1 MRRGQVATDQR
12 SAEIEL
18 GLDDARPVV
27 LELEWAGAG
36 LSEPL
41 SLAHEPTDL
50 FLERLNVDHVLPQ
63 TDAHKKRYRH
73 ETAKIEVG

>member
-1 MRRGQVATDQR
+1 MATDER

-27 LELEWAGAG
+27 LELAWARAG
-36 LSEPL
+36 LSELL

-50 FLERLNVDHVLPQ
+50 FLERLNVDYVLPQ
-63 TDAHKKRYRH
+63 TDAHKESYRH
-73 ETAKIEVG
+73 ETAEIEVG

>member
-1 MRRGQVATDQR
+1 MATDQR

-18 GLDDARPVV
+18 DLHDARPVV
-27 LELEWAGAG
+27 LELEWGRAG

-50 FLERLNVDHVLPQ
+50 FLERLNVDYVLPQ
-63 TDAHKKRYRH
+63 TDAHKESYRH
-73 ETAKIEVG
+73 ETAAFEVG

>member
-1 MRRGQVATDQR
+1 MATDQR

-18 GLDDARPVV
+18 DLHDPRPVA
-27 LELEWAGAG
+27 LELEWACAG

-50 FLERLNVDHVLPQ
+50 FLERLDVDHVLPQ
-63 TDAHKKRYRH
+63 TDAHEKRYRH